1 MSGTIM
7 SKLFKRTNLL
17 QTKDLEEYNKSIESI
32 KLIQNSF
39 NQGNINE
46 ALKDIESLY
55 SNLFEAES
63 PISLLIF
70 DSLSLYIKILL
81 YKANFDTIQKLLDD
95 NKEIIDSVLNSKDKN
110 YLNKIISFKLLLAMF
125 YYRKGNYNESE
136 NLINQIDSLK
146 NTFDN

>member
-1 MSGTIM
+1 M

-110 YLNKIISFKLLLAMF
+110 YLNKLVSFKLLLAMF
-125 YYRKGNYNESE
+125 YYRKGNYIESE
-136 NLINQIDSLK
+136 NLINQIDSIK